1 MPATAPR
8 FAAPRFAAAARCAAA
23 ATALLASAAV
33 ALSPPAPAAAAAW
46 RLPVRGEVLR
56 VFAYDERRPFAA
68 GWRRGVDIAAA
79 PSAAVRAACSGRV
92 SHAGR
97 LPQRGLGVSIRCGR
111 LTATHLGLGALAV
124 RRGDPVRRAQRIG
137 RAGPNGV
144 VRLGAR
150 VTARRFGWVDPLTL
164 TGPAPP
170 PAAGPPI
177 PAGPP
182 PRGRVP
188 ARPVPALP
196 RVAAPPAR
204 AARPRVPASPRGI
217 PAAAWLGVALLAT
230 GLPLGAVVSV
240 RRSRSRRA
248 GRPRPVAAR
257 LHGQAPVTPHRGWLS

>member
-8 FAAPRFAAAARCAAA
+8 FAA
-23 ATALLASAAV
+23 LLASAAV
-33 ALSPPAPAAAAAW
+33 ALGPPAPAAAAAW

-137 RAGPNGV
+137 RAGPDGV

-150 VTARRFGWVDPLTL
+150 VTARRFGWVDPLAL

-170 PAAGPPI
+170 PAAGPPPI
-177 PAGPP
+177 PTGPP
-182 PRGRVP
+182 PRGHVP
-188 ARPVPALP
+188 ARPAPALP

-204 AARPRVPASPRGI
+204 AAKPGVPASPRGI
-217 PAAAWLGVALLAT
+217 PEAAWLGVALLAT

-248 GRPRPVAAR
+248 GLPGPVAAR
-257 LHGQAPVTPHRGWLS
+257 LRGQPPVTPHREWLS